1 MGGEAEVRRRPE
13 ALTSTWLADALA
25 TGPIERFGVE
35 PIGTGQMS
43 ESRRVSIDYA
53 PGPDSGPASVVLK
66 TASADENSRAAGVGL
81 GVYERE
87 VRFYR
92 ELAPRIGGPLAECH
106 LAAIDPQEG
115 WFTLILEDVA
125 PAVQGDQIAGCTVE
139 QARLAIHELAML
151 PAFLERYGERVAPE
165 HSEVCARS
173 VASLDGWAADSRPPL
188 GLVHGDYRL
197 DNMLFGA
204 SDAPRRFV
212 AVDWQ
217 TVSWGPVMTDV
228 AYFLGSSLSV
238 EDRRENEHALV
249 REYHEALHAHG
260 VRDFDWEDCWSGYR
274 RETFLALP

>member
-92 ELAPRIGGPLAECH
+92 ELAPRIGGGRAGWHPAAVGPPEGGGTRILAGAGR
-106 LAAIDPQEG
+106 AARGEG
-115 WFTLILEDVA
+115 
-125 PAVQGDQIAGCTVE
+125 GD
-139 QARLAIHELAML
+139 
-151 PAFLERYGERVAPE
+151 
-165 HSEVCARS
+165 
-173 VASLDGWAADSRPPL
+173 
-188 GLVHGDYRL
+188 
-197 DNMLFGA
+197 
-204 SDAPRRFV
+204 
-212 AVDWQ
+212 
-217 TVSWGPVMTDV
+217 
-228 AYFLGSSLSV
+228 
-238 EDRRENEHALV
+238 
-249 REYHEALHAHG
+249 
-260 VRDFDWEDCWSGYR
+260 
-274 RETFLALP
+274 